1 MKATHL
7 LVIAFGL
14 ATLGGGLA
22 ATLDLSATSPEPP
35 APRATAA
42 AATGTDD
49 HEDGHARDHAA
60 LRQEIAS
67 LRAELRAGKDEDR
80 GASTSED
87 ELSAL
92 KQELAALREQVA
104 MIAGANGNPAAVAGD
119 GDDDFAPMTEE
130 EMALAEEDDAYDEE
144 DRRRGLDAFLGA
156 QSIDTTWSQDAAL
169 AVTEAS
175 DSEEL
180 AGSIVDGVEC
190 RSSLCRV
197 EVSHADAEAAG
208 QFELLFPMQVADA
221 LPQIRYFTEQLGDG
235 RSITV
240 MYLARE
246 GYELPAEDQ

>member
-7 LVIAFGL
+7 LVIAVGL

-22 ATLDLSATSPEPP
+22 ATLDLSATNPEPP
-35 APRATAA
+35 AI
-42 AATGTDD
+42 GTDD
-49 HEDGHARDHAA
+49 HEDEHAEDHAA

-119 GDDDFAPMTEE
+119 GDEDDFGPMTEE
-130 EMALAEEDDAYDEE
+130 DMAPAEEDEAYDEE
-144 DRRRGLDAFLGA
+144 DRRRGLDTFLGA
-156 QSIDTTWSQDAAL
+156 QSIDTAWSQDAAL
-169 AVTEAS
+169 AVTEAA
-175 DSEEL
+175 DREEL

-235 RSITV
+235 RSVTV